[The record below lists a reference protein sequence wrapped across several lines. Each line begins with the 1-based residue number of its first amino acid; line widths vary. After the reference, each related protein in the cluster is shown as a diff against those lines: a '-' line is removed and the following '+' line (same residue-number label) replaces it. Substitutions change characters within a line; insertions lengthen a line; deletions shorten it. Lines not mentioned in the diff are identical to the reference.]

1 MCAVEE
7 CEPWAV
13 VRHEQR
19 TAREHWYDGYVS
31 PTLGRLAAG
40 VRLGWCEGRM
50 PVPEHAAADARR
62 QLGQVA

>member
-1 MCAVEE
+1 MCGGWPLGELRNE
-7 CEPWAV
+7 L
-13 VRHEQR
+13 
-19 TAREHWYDGYVS
+19 REYWYDGYVS